1 MKKVLMIVSSALAL
15 AACGTSKVPAIDTGN
30 FDLSVSPKEDFY
42 HYVNGGWQQ
51 KNPLKPEY
59 ARFGAFDVLAENNRV
74 RLNDL
79 FQSMSQM
86 KTVPGSVEQKIV
98 DLYKMA
104 LDSTV
109 RNEAGALAKVLNII
123 GAHGFNMTNLRS
135 RPMKKGLWNH
145 FFYAELEGSAHS
157 GSGRELLTQLNTVCS
172 QLKLVGTYKRM

>member
-1 MKKVLMIVSSALAL
+1 MIVSSALAL

-109 RNEAGALAKVLNII
+109 RNEAGAAPIQPLLAEIAALNDKAALVKKMGDLFKNGEDMFFSGYVMADLMDSNSQVLYLAQGGLGI
-123 GAHGFNMTNLRS
+123 GDRDYYL
-135 RPMKKGLWNH
+135 KG
-145 FFYAELEGSAHS
+145 GS
-157 GSGRELLTQLNTVCS
+157 
-172 QLKLVGTYKRM
+172 